1 MTFVRNLLRH
11 YRNTGGMNPKQ
22 HGGGPKTKIQKNF
35 DFLIKQKIQQKP
47 DILFCEL
54 CQYLKS
60 KTGVKVSISTIQ
72 HLLTQITF

>member
-1 MTFVRNLLRH
+1 MTFVRNLLGH

-22 HGGGPKTKIQKNF
+22 HGGGPKTKIEKNF

-60 KTGVKVSISTIQ
+60 
-72 HLLTQITF
+72 